1 MKIKLIIIVGLFTEL
16 SYSYPISLDKIK
28 FDPLKEIPNI
38 PEELKAEKDN
48 DVFLLQLNGPAIR
61 EWKNILKEKGVKIYA
76 YIPEFAYLVKIEPQK
91 IEEIKNLDFVRWI
104 GDYHPYYKIAPEC
117 ENIKDIEENDI
128 MVKEKGFLTVYDP
141 LYINLLNLKSFVL
154 YLLPDA
160 DIKEVSLRISNICEI
175 RHILPYPSNRIIIWT
190 SPENLNSIAKIK
202 EVYYIFPYYPKT
214 LFNSTTKY
222 VLQSYVLTVQANET
236 PLTGGDTVVSGS
248 LPLWDRNIKGQGQI
262 VTVMDTGV
270 DYYSCWF
277 RDPEGDPP
285 GPNHIVIYDYTNEGG
300 DLREVLPC
308 AHGTHVSGTVAGDP
322 TRGGANSI
330 AEYQGHAYMGKIY
343 MQDIG
348 YVLGIRC
355 LLRMT
360 NFYNSVNTAYNKGS
374 RIHTNSW
381 GYTGGFGDYIYEAID
396 VDIFSFINQDFL
408 FIVSA
413 GNSGPNANTVTPPST
428 AKDCISVGSTWRHS
442 YDGTA
447 DNISD
452 WSSRGPT
459 DDNRYKPD
467 LMTPGGRAT
476 QQTDPWRYFITSAY
490 PADNWGQQ
498 TCGIGGMFGTSMAAP
513 ACAGCAALVRQYYLE
528 GYYPNGVKD
537 PANSIYPSGALIKAT
552 LLLSTR
558 DMTGVLGYPNYNEG
572 WGRICLDDAL
582 YFSGDARKLWIDDH
596 KNGLDTGDSVLYRI
610 QVNSS
615 SQSFKIVLVWHDTAA
630 AANANPTLVNNLN
643 LRVKDPSGNIY
654 WGNYF
659 SGGQS
664 VPGGS
669 PDARNNVEVFLLNTP
684 QVGIYQVAVK
694 AANVPTGAKQPY
706 AITAAG
712 DITFLGTMEIEF
724 SAKCIDEG
732 ILLLWGDLSDAKA
745 ISIEKANGRGYE
757 KITELPSNSREYIDK
772 NVENGKTYTYRLI
785 AHYDNRDRILGPVT
799 ITYISPIPKELTI
812 LSMSRNII
820 KNSGFLRIAV
830 PKKEKVDIEIYDPAG
845 RICKKVFSGYLE
857 RGIYEFKIDIDSKG
871 VYFLIVKDREKRIRE
886 KLLFM

>member
-1 MKIKLIIIVGLFTEL
+1 MKGKVLIVVGLFIGL

-28 FDPLKEIPNI
+28 FDPLKEIPSI

-48 DVFLLQLNGPAIR
+48 DVFLLQLNGPIIR

-104 GDYHPYYKIAPEC
+104 GDYHPYYKIHPEC
-117 ENIKDIEENDI
+117 ENIKEFQKTGILTKDYGF
-128 MVKEKGFLTVYDP
+128 KEIYDP
-141 LYINLLNLKSFVL
+141 LYINLPDLKSFVV

-160 DIKEVSLRISNICEI
+160 DINKISLELSKISEI
-175 RHILPYPSNRIIIWT
+175 KQVLPYPSNRIVIWT
-190 SPENLNSIAKIK
+190 SLKNLNSIAKIK
-202 EVYYIFPYYPKT
+202 EVYHIFPYYPKT

-236 PLTGGDTVVSGS
+236 PLPGGDTVVSGS
-248 LPLWDRNIKGQGQI
+248 LPVWNRNIKGQGQI

-277 RDPEGDPP
+277 RDPNNNPP

-300 DLREVLPC
+300 DLQDDANC

-322 TRGGANSI
+322 TRGGANNI

-348 YVLGIRC
+348 YYAGYQC
-355 LLRMT
+355 LLNIT

-381 GYTGGFGDYIYEAID
+381 GYTGANGQYQYEAID
-396 VDIFSFINQDFL
+396 VDVFSFSHQDFL
-408 FIVSA
+408 FTFAA
-413 GNSGPNANTVTPPST
+413 GNSGPSTGTVCPPST
-428 AKDCISVGSTWRHS
+428 AKNCLSVGSTWRHS

-459 DDNRYKPD
+459 VDNRYKPD

-476 QQTDPWRYFITSAY
+476 QQGDPWRYFITSGY

-498 TCGIGGMFGTSMAAP
+498 TCRIGGMVGTSMATP
-513 ACAGCAALVRQYYLE
+513 AGAGVATLVRQYYSK
-528 GYYPNGVKD
+528 GFYPSGE
-537 PANSIYPSGALIKAT
+537 ANPNDSIYPSGALIKAT

-558 DMTGVLGYPNYNEG
+558 DMTGVSGYPNYNEG

-582 YFSGDARKLWIDDH
+582 YFSGDARKLWIDDY
-596 KNGLDTGDSVLYRI
+596 KQGIDTGDSVKYYLK
-610 QVNSS
+610 VNSS

-630 AANANPTLVNNLN
+630 AAGANPTLVNNLN
-643 LRVKDPSGNIY
+643 LRVKDPSNQIY

-659 SGGQS
+659 SNGQS

-669 PDARNNVEVFLLNTP
+669 PDTRNNVEVFLLNSP
-684 QVGIYQVAVK
+684 QVGVYEITVIG
-694 AANVPTGAKQPY
+694 ANVPTGAKQPY

-712 DITFLGTMEIEF
+712 DIEPYVKF
-724 SAKCIDEG
+724 
-732 ILLLWGDLSDAKA
+732 
-745 ISIEKANGRGYE
+745 YE
-757 KITELPSNSREYIDK
+757 KEKFIKESVKSKGIVKENAEISYSISSKGFVVLKIYDIQGRVIRRIIEGEKLPGNYKILWDLK
-772 NVENGKTYTYRLI
+772 NENG
-785 AHYDNRDRILGPVT
+785 
-799 ITYISPIPKELTI
+799 
-812 LSMSRNII
+812 
-820 KNSGFLRIAV
+820 
-830 PKKEKVDIEIYDPAG
+830 
-845 RICKKVFSGYLE
+845 E
-857 RGIYEFKIDIDSKG
+857 RVSKG
-871 VYFLIVKDREKRIRE
+871 KYFYKLFINGKPYTRSFIVIE
-886 KLLFM
+886 